1 MEALK
6 EYTQYIDSRDFDI
19 RISSF
24 DGEQVVLG
32 ALIYGKEE
40 YENYATKS

>member
-1 MEALK
+1 VLLLPVPLTLK
-6 EYTQYIDSRDFDI
+6 GELLS
-19 RISSF
+19 ISSF

>member
-1 MEALK
+1 MLFLRVLLMLK
-6 EYTQYIDSRDFDI
+6 GELLS
-19 RISSF
+19 ISSF